1 MRVSELFAALWSLR
15 RGHPGHHAGSGAK
28 VFSARRPPAFS
39 AAIGGSNARPRPRI
53 RPR

>member
-15 RGHPGHHAGSGAK
+15 GVIPAITRGAAPK